1 MNYNIIRCNASRFS
15 LRLSARLLSVL
26 VSAVLL
32 PAALSAKSSKQE
44 LLPYR
49 NASLPIEQRVS
60 DLLQRMTL
68 EEKVGQLRCPLGW
81 FYYDRTGNKVAP
93 SSRFVPEVVQP
104 HIGMLWATLRADP
117 WTQKTLDNGL
127 NPQLA
132 AKACNA
138 LQRDYLKRSRLYIPL
153 FFAEEAPHG
162 HMAIGATTF
171 PTGIGV
177 AATWQPELAR
187 EMGEVIGKEIRLQGA
202 HISYGPVLD
211 LARDARWSRVEETMG
226 EDPYLSGR
234 MGAAE
239 VEGLGAGHLDKPY
252 ATLATLKHF
261 IGYGTTEGGQN
272 GNQSVLGE
280 RDLRQNFLRP
290 FRDAVKAGAL
300 SVMTSY
306 NSIDG
311 VPSSG
316 NGELYNGVLRRDWR
330 FKGFVVSDLYSIDGI
345 YETHHVAATLQDAA
359 VMAMQAGVDVDLG
372 GKAYATLADAARKGM
387 IDTALID
394 EACRRVLT
402 MKMEMGL
409 FEHPFVDEQAARAV
423 HDAQSRAVAL
433 RVAEASVTLLKNN
446 GVLPLAE
453 GKKVA
458 VVGPNAD
465 NVYNMLGDYTAP
477 QAEGKVTTLLQGVRA
492 LVGAANVV
500 YAKGCAVRDTT
511 GSDIATAVEA
521 ARRADAVIVAVG
533 GSSAR
538 DFKTNYKETGAAETN
553 SAAVS
558 DMDCGEGFDRSTL
571 TLLGDQLKLL
581 RALKATGKPL
591 IVVYIEG
598 RPLNMNWAKANA
610 DALLCAYY
618 PGEAGGEALA
628 NVIYGKVNPA
638 GRLPFSVP
646 ASEGQLPVYYNKRV
660 PLPHNYVEGPALP
673 AYAFGAGMSYTT
685 FRYADMR
692 VEPRGSHRYAV
703 SLDVT
708 NTGSRDGDEVVQLY
722 LRHLCSSV
730 SQPSMQLCAFK
741 RLSLKAGE
749 TRRVE
754 LTVDADDLSI
764 VNRRMLKVVES
775 GDVEFMAGAASDDIR
790 LRATVFVN

>member
-1 MNYNIIRCNASRFS
+1 MIPIRRS
-15 LRLSARLLSVL
+15 LLLMFCT
-26 VSAVLL
+26 VLL
-32 PAALSAKSSKQE
+32 PLTLSAKPQKQT

-49 NASLPIEQRVS
+49 DASLPVEQRVS

-68 EEKVGQLRCPLGW
+68 EEKVGQLRCLLGW
-81 FYYDRTGNKVAP
+81 PYYDRNGDKVTP
-93 SSRFVPEVVQP
+93 SARFAPEVVSE
-104 HIGMLWATLRADP
+104 HVGMLWATLRADP
-117 WTQKTLDNGL
+117 WTQKTLANGL
-127 NPQLA
+127 SPELS

-138 LQRDYLKRSRLYIPL
+138 LQRDYLSHSRLYIPL

-211 LARDARWSRVEETMG
+211 LSRDARWSRVEETMG
-226 EDPYLSGR
+226 EDPVLAAK

-239 VEGLGAGHLDKPY
+239 VSGLGGGDLSKPY
-252 ATLATLKHF
+252 ATLSTLKHF

-272 GNQSVLGE
+272 GNPSVLGE
-280 RDLRQNFLRP
+280 RDLKQNFLRP
-290 FRDAVKAGAL
+290 FQEAVGAGAL

-311 VPSSG
+311 VPSTG

-330 FKGFVVSDLYSIDGI
+330 FRGFVVSDLYSIDGI
-345 YETHHVAATLQDAA
+345 YETHHVAATLQQAA
-359 VMAMQAGVDVDLG
+359 VRALRAGVDVDLG
-372 GKAYATLADAARKGM
+372 GKAYATLTDAARKGK
-387 IDTALID
+387 IDTLLID
-394 EACRRVLT
+394 EACRRVLIL
-402 MKMEMGL
+402 KMEMGL
-409 FEHPFVDEQAARAV
+409 FEHPYVDVKAAREV
-423 HDAQSRAVAL
+423 HDAAARETAL
-433 RVAEASVTLLKNN
+433 RVAEASITLLKNN
-446 GVLPLAE
+446 KVLPLRRDM
-453 GKKVA
+453 KVA

-465 NVYNMLGDYTAP
+465 NIYNMLGDYTAP
-477 QAEGKVTTLLQGVRA
+477 QADGKVTTLLQGVRQ
-492 LVGAANVV
+492 LIGDNHVV
-500 YAKGCAVRDTT
+500 YAKGCAIRDTT
-511 GSDIATAVEA
+511 HTNIADAVSA
-521 ARRADAVIVAVG
+521 ARQSDAVIVAVG

-538 DFKTNYKETGAAETN
+538 DFKTNYKETGAAEADDK
-553 SAAVS
+553 SVS

-571 TLLGDQLKLL
+571 SLLGRQQQLLE
-581 RALKATGKPL
+581 ALKATGKPI

-628 NVIYGKVNPA
+628 RVIFGEVNPA

-660 PLPHNYVEGPALP
+660 PVPHNYVEGPATP
-673 AYAFGAGMSYTT
+673 AYAFGAGLSYTT
-685 FRYADMR
+685 FRYDNMK
-692 VEPRGSHRYAV
+692 VESRGNHQYAV
-703 SLDVT
+703 KVDVT

-722 LRHLCSSV
+722 LHHAVSSV
-730 SQPSMQLCAFK
+730 SQPAMQLCAFR
-741 RLSLKAGE
+741 RLTIKAGE
-749 TRRVE
+749 TRPVEFVIGKDELGIVDRQMQWTVEPGPVE
-754 LTVDADDLSI
+754 L
-764 VNRRMLKVVES
+764 
-775 GDVEFMAGAASDDIR
+775 MAGAASDDVR
-790 LRATVFVN
+790 LRATVNVE

>member
-1 MNYNIIRCNASRFS
+1 MLMRRPLLLFS
-15 LRLSARLLSVL
+15 AAVL
-26 VSAVLL
+26 LL
-32 PAALSAKSSKQE
+32 PAAVSAKTAKRE

-49 NASLPIEQRVS
+49 DASLPIAQRVS

-81 FYYDRTGNKVAP
+81 FYYDRMGNKVTP
-93 SSRFVPEVVQP
+93 SARFVPEVVDP

-162 HMAIGATTF
+162 HMAIGTTVF

-226 EDPYLSGR
+226 EDPFLAGS

-239 VEGLGAGHLDKPY
+239 VDGLGAGHLDKPY

-280 RDLRQNFLRP
+280 RDLRQHFLRP
-290 FRDAVKAGAL
+290 FHDAVKAGAL

-311 VPSSG
+311 VPSTG
-316 NGELYNGVLRRDWR
+316 NGDLYNGVLRHDWQ

-345 YETHHVAATLQDAA
+345 YETHHVAASLQDAA
-359 VMAMQAGVDVDLG
+359 VMAMRAGVDVDLG
-372 GKAYATLADAARKGM
+372 GKAYATLVDAARQGKM
-387 IDTALID
+387 DSSLID

-409 FEHPFVDEQAARAV
+409 FEHPFVDEKAASAV
-423 HDAQSRAVAL
+423 HDAHSRDVAL

-446 GVLPLAE
+446 GTLPLAQ

-477 QAEGKVTTLLQGVRA
+477 QADGKVTTLLQGIKA
-492 LVGAANVV
+492 LVGEDHVV
-500 YAKGCAVRDTT
+500 YAKGCAIRDTT
-511 GSDIATAVEA
+511 YSDIAAAVAA
-521 ARRADAVIVAVG
+521 ARQSDAVIVAVG

-538 DFKTNYKETGAAETN
+538 DFKTNYKATGAAEASN
-553 SAAVS
+553 SAIS

-571 TLLGDQLKLL
+571 TLLGAQMKLL
-581 RALKATGKPL
+581 KALKAKGKPL

-628 NVIYGKVNPA
+628 NVIFGKVNPA

-660 PLPHNYVEGPALP
+660 PLPHNYVEGSAQP

-685 FRYADMR
+685 FRYANMR
-692 VEPRGSHRYAV
+692 VTPRGRHQYAV
-703 SLDVT
+703 TLDVT
-708 NTGSRDGDEVVQLY
+708 NTGSHDGDEVVQLY
-722 LRHLCSSV
+722 LRHVVSSV
-730 SQPSMQLCAFK
+730 SQPAMQLCGFK

-749 TRRVE
+749 TKQVE
-754 LTVDADDLSI
+754 LLVGEADLSI
-764 VNRRMLKVVES
+764 INRQLQQVVEP
-775 GDVEFMAGAASDDIR
+775 GEVVFMAGAASDDIR
-790 LRATVFVN
+790 LRATVNVE

>member
-1 MNYNIIRCNASRFS
+1 MSLILIRELA
-15 LRLSARLLSVL
+15 LRRLSILTFLFLLAAPWELSARPV
-26 VSAVLL
+26 L
-32 PAALSAKSSKQE
+32 PA
-44 LLPYR
+44 YR
-49 NASLPIEQRVS
+49 DASLPVAQRVS

-68 EEKVGQLRCPLGW
+68 EEKVGQLRCLLGW
-81 FYYDRTGNKVAP
+81 PYYDRKGDRVTP
-93 SSRFVPEVVQP
+93 SARFAPEVVDP
-104 HIGMLWATLRADP
+104 HVGMLWATLRADP
-117 WTQKTLDNGL
+117 WTRKTLDNGL
-127 NPQLA
+127 SPELS

-138 LQRDYLKRSRLYIPL
+138 LQRDYLSHSRLYIPL

-187 EMGEVIGKEIRLQGA
+187 EMGTVIGKEIRLQGA

-211 LARDARWSRVEETMG
+211 LSRDARWSRVEESMG
-226 EDPYLSGR
+226 EDPVLAAR

-239 VEGLGAGHLDKPY
+239 VRGLGGGDLSKPY

-272 GNQSVLGE
+272 GNPSVLGE
-280 RDLRQNFLRP
+280 RDLKQNFLRP
-290 FRDAVKAGAL
+290 FREAVDAGAL

-311 VPSSG
+311 VPSTG
-316 NGELYNGVLRRDWR
+316 NGALYDGVLRRDWH

-345 YETHHVAATLQDAA
+345 YNTHHVAATLQQAA
-359 VMAMQAGVDVDLG
+359 VMALQAGVDVDLG
-372 GKAYATLADAARKGM
+372 GNAYATLTDAARKGQV
-387 IDTALID
+387 DTLLID

-409 FEHPFVDEQAARAV
+409 FEHPYVDVKAAREV
-423 HDAQSRAVAL
+423 HDAAARETAL

-446 GVLPLAE
+446 NNVLPLRRDMR
-453 GKKVA
+453 VA

-477 QAEGKVTTLLQGVRA
+477 QAEGKVTTLLQGVKNLIGESHVA
-492 LVGAANVV
+492 
-500 YAKGCAVRDTT
+500 YAKGCAIRDTT
-511 GSDIATAVEA
+511 HSNIAEAVAA
-521 ARRADAVIVAVG
+521 ARQADAVIVAVG

-538 DFKTNYKETGAAETN
+538 DFKTNYKETGAAEADDK
-553 SAAVS
+553 SVS

-571 TLLGDQLKLL
+571 GLLGRQQQLLE
-581 RALKATGKPL
+581 ALKATGKPL

-598 RPLNMNWAKANA
+598 RPLNMNWAKAHA

-628 NVIYGKVNPA
+628 RVIFGEVNPA

-660 PLPHNYVEGPALP
+660 PVPHNYVEGPATP
-673 AYAFGAGMSYTT
+673 AYAFGAGLSYTS
-685 FRYADMR
+685 FRYANMR
-692 VEPRGSHRYAV
+692 VEPRGHHQYAV
-703 SLDVT
+703 SLEVT
-708 NTGSRDGDEVVQLY
+708 NSGPRDGDEVVQLY
-722 LRHLCSSV
+722 LRHAVSSV
-730 SQPSMQLCAFK
+730 SQPALQLCAFR
-741 RLSLKAGE
+741 RLTLKAGE
-749 TRRVE
+749 SRTVEFEIGEAELAIVGRQMQWAVEPGPVE
-754 LTVDADDLSI
+754 L
-764 VNRRMLKVVES
+764 
-775 GDVEFMAGAASDDIR
+775 MAGAASDDIR
-790 LRATVFVN
+790 LRTLIQVE